1 MYRNTLKQNPLDG
14 YIYANLGFSYLKLN
28 NVEASLKMYRIAKK
42 LLEQKSYTYTKYI
55 NSIIE
60 KIHNNL

>member
-42 LLEQKSYTYTKYI
+42 LLENRKDTQ
-55 NSIIE
+55 
-60 KIHNNL
+60 